1 MNAADILAFNSDH
14 KTFLHRDQS
23 PADIEFEA
31 GARGKLFTVEF
42 GTVDVTGQPT
52 QYGGIEMHRVGIMKF
67 PISPEEIALSTAPG
81 ATSNGPLSFRP
92 QLYQSF
98 IVRAAGDVAL
108 LNTRWKI
115 TDTKSATT
123 EPVLRYTCQRIE
135 DGSP

>member
-52 QYGGIEMHRVGIMKF
+52 QYGGVEMHRAGIMKF
-67 PISPEEIALSTAPG
+67 PRLDELGQPVPFL
-81 ATSNGPLSFRP
+81 P

-98 IVRAAGDVAL
+98 IVRAAGDVSL

-135 DGSP
+135 DGQA